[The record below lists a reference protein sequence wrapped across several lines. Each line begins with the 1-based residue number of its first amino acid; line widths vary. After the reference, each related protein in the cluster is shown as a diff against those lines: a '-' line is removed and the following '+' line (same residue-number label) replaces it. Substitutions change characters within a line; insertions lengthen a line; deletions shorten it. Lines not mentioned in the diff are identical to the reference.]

1 MKIHTQTEMLDKHI
15 GVLGT
20 PNRDA
25 FERELKIDLVG
36 DYILSI
42 RRKTNW
48 TLAHLSEV
56 MDIEKS
62 AVLRMKEKATDIS
75 DECLD
80 KAYSILKLIY
90 DEQEETASLREG
102 VSI

>member
-1 MKIHTQTEMLDKHI
+1 MNIYTQEEMLDKHI
-15 GVLGT
+15 GTVGT
-20 PNRDA
+20 SYRDA

-80 KAYSILKLIY
+80 KAYSILKLMY
-90 DEQEETASLREG
+90 DEQEETASCSEG
-102 VSI
+102 ILI